1 MRGATAFVD
10 RGRRTTR
17 KCYNLYAT
25 VKMLTTRDGPA
36 EIDAKAGYWP
46 TIVLSAHPSIPP
58 AFDAPFRELLL
69 EYCHNV
75 WCGETRLVWL
85 PSDENNL
92 TIRLCILTTHE
103 PDIQT
108 DGWTDGHCTAAYS
121 VLMRQCI
128 LRYPSKNRIQC
139 YVSLRLDLEIL
150 LWMPFLSHPSQLIP
164 AWYFTCVWWN
174 LPL

>member
-17 KCYNLYAT
+17 RCYNLYAT

-36 EIDAKAGYWP
+36 VIDAKAGYWP

-58 AFDAPFRELLL
+58 AFDAPIRELLL

-108 DGWTDGHCTAAYS
+108 DRRTDERTDTAQRHIPCLWGNAY
-121 VLMRQCI
+121 LDI
-128 LRYPSKNRIQC
+128 LQKIEYSATYPWGLISRFC
-139 YVSLRLDLEIL
+139 SGC
-150 LWMPFLSHPSQLIP
+150 PSCHTPLS
-164 AWYFTCVWWN
+164 
-174 LPL
+174 